1 MRFKFICIEGNIGS
15 GKTTLTTMLAKDYD
29 ALSILE
35 RFDDNPFLPAFYQ
48 DRERF
53 AFPVEIFFLAE
64 RHKQMQLELNV
75 SNMFHEVILAD
86 YCFYKTVLFAR
97 QNLNETEYSLFYK
110 LYKQLNHQLIQ
121 PDAIIYL
128 HRPVEAL
135 LKNINKR
142 NRSFEK
148 DISSSYLSDISA
160 AYLNYLG
167 SRKDVPVYVFHL
179 NELDFENEAT
189 IYSKIKDI
197 ISVGEDFTG
206 PRDFYI

>member
-1 MRFKFICIEGNIGS
+1 MKFKFICIEGNIGS
-15 GKTTLTTMLAKDYD
+15 GKTTLTTMLAKDYN

-64 RHKQMQLELNV
+64 RHKQMQSELSV
-75 SNMFHEVILAD
+75 SNMFHDITIAD

-97 QNLNETEYSLFYK
+97 QNLNETEYGLFYK

-121 PDAIIYL
+121 PEAIVYL
-128 HRPVEAL
+128 HRPVDAL
-135 LKNINKR
+135 LKNISKR

-148 DISSSYLSDISA
+148 DISSEYLGNISS

-167 SRKDVPVYVFHL
+167 SRKEIPVFVIHL
-179 NELDFENEAT
+179 NELDFEGDLYV
-189 IYSKIKDI
+189 YSLVKEI
-197 ISVGEDFTG
+197 IGSEETFMGQ
-206 PRDFYI
+206 RDFYL